1 MLSSSIEGGIFGEVE
16 VKAASPKKFCINR
29 SSIEGGIFGN
39 EIAQK
44 PGTAGSQ
51 RTDSSISGGIFG
63 GGAYETDAAAMP
75 KPVMA
80 KLDIEKMAIAG
91 MVAGTKTPRENFS
104 PFDSQSQPLAPLP
117 SARSNP
123 NVSSVEGGIFGAS
136 IPTPTKALNR
146 IDRNK
151 SSIKGGIFG

>member
-51 RTDSSISGGIFG
+51 RTDSSITGGIFG

-75 KPVMA
+75 KPAMA
-80 KLDIEKMAIAG
+80 KLDIEKMAVAG
-91 MVAGTKTPRENFS
+91 MVAGTILLSTFFVWYLVTSGPSYFS
-104 PFDSQSQPLAPLP
+104 RL
-117 SARSNP
+117 
-123 NVSSVEGGIFGAS
+123 FG
-136 IPTPTKALNR
+136 
-146 IDRNK
+146 
-151 SSIKGGIFG
+151 